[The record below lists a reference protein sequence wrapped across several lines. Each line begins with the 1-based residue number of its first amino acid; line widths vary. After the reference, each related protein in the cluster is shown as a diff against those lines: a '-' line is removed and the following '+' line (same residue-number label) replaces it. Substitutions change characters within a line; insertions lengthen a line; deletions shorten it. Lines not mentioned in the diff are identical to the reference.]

1 MKNWL
6 IGITP
11 AATAY
16 FNWMLLVINQA
27 DLQNFASFE
36 GFATNKLATYFLFT
50 KQLFQVALSCN
61 FNCLHNTTSLRNGR
75 TKINSVSCREICTAL
90 KLWADFL
97 KSSVGQETLQHFPP
111 PFFPAIELQFIIRTL
126 RGASPSVF
134 APIPHANIAILVH
147 IFRNTKT
154 QFINI
159 IILKF
164 YVFKSFLFIYQSFI

>member
-111 PFFPAIELQFIIRTL
+111 PSLPLFFPPSSCSLLYELNVAHLPLFLHQSPMQTLQF
-126 RGASPSVF
+126 
-134 APIPHANIAILVH
+134 
-147 IFRNTKT
+147 
-154 QFINI
+154 
-159 IILKF
+159 
-164 YVFKSFLFIYQSFI
+164 